1 MTVNFSKDKFNL
13 REKLKELER
22 PSVDKLITKDE
33 NGAYIDIIR
42 GNTKLESINS
52 VKSDTAVDVFVYDTS
67 KDSDGGAW
75 RKRTQNT
82 SWYNETLGTATRG
95 TRKEFPAVAVIV
107 LTGDASTSQATIYD
121 GDDPDLPMWMVI
133 PDQTI
138 DWASNGGAPTATAAL
153 NAKICITCAGSG
165 IVTFDFIE
173 DLREIYYTGNF
184 TFNDSSIINR
194 ASSSYRAGS
203 INGVIVNNQTND
215 VAMTVLPNAP
225 IDDATGGLPVPTI
238 AVATDGGTSVIKDDG
253 TVVDF
258 NDALGSTRPVS
269 TVVIRG
275 NDIVHWNVNNGTI
288 QQFFDALIA
297 TADSTDDVKYN
308 YTANGGHATCE
319 NVSALLRES
328 GNGPYHI
335 VTRDS
340 KSIAAGAQSGMSVFV
355 DGTTRS
361 FSTNN
366 PSIFDSRVAYITS
379 DYNTGYMPGDIKGAF
394 LSDTDTS
401 SIGTEL
407 ITNGTFDSDITGWI
421 TNPFN
426 ASYPGSVTWDSGTS
440 TIKVSNPYGTSLLC
454 GIQQTL
460 TNLISGRQYVVTFDV
475 TTGTTNGQYIQV
487 AGQDIGYSGE
497 GTYSI
502 YFTPNSSSYG
512 LDFGSRRSGYGI
524 VTYYDNISVKL
535 AEADRSLN
543 KNGLAVYGT
552 ITKTPVATGADL
564 VAYSGFTLI
573 NYLRQFY
580 NSDFDFGTGD
590 FCVALWTKR
599 SNVSTQVILEK
610 GNGTSNRLYLYIS
623 ASNDI
628 RFSCGNQGTSI
639 YGSLSDTSWHQIV
652 IVRRSGTVHGYVN
665 GNATSVTSNAQT
677 VTGSTDDELFIG
689 KTVSSQYPYSGSIAL
704 VRISGSAP
712 SAEQIKKMYEDEK
725 VLFHENAKATLYGS
739 SDAVTALAYDEVT
752 DQLHVGT
759 SAGRSDFEG
768 LRRINN
774 TTTAV
779 TTAISAHD
787 EFIIEQ

>member
-652 IVRRSGTVHGYVN
+652 MVRRSGTVHGYVN

>member
-1 MTVNFSKDKFNL
+1 
-13 REKLKELER
+13 
-22 PSVDKLITKDE
+22 
-33 NGAYIDIIR
+33 
-42 GNTKLESINS
+42 
-52 VKSDTAVDVFVYDTS
+52 
-67 KDSDGGAW
+67 
-75 RKRTQNT
+75 
-82 SWYNETLGTATRG
+82 TATRG

-460 TNLISGRQYVVTFDV
+460 TNLISGRQYVVTFNV

-610 GNGTSNRLYLYIS
+610 GNGTSNRLY
-623 ASNDI
+623 
-628 RFSCGNQGTSI
+628 
-639 YGSLSDTSWHQIV
+639 
-652 IVRRSGTVHGYVN
+652 
-665 GNATSVTSNAQT
+665 
-677 VTGSTDDELFIG
+677 
-689 KTVSSQYPYSGSIAL
+689 
-704 VRISGSAP
+704 
-712 SAEQIKKMYEDEK
+712 
-725 VLFHENAKATLYGS
+725 
-739 SDAVTALAYDEVT
+739 
-752 DQLHVGT
+752 
-759 SAGRSDFEG
+759 
-768 LRRINN
+768 
-774 TTTAV
+774 
-779 TTAISAHD
+779 
-787 EFIIEQ
+787 

>member
-42 GNTKLESINS
+42 GNTKLENINS
-52 VKSDTAVDVFVYDTS
+52 VKSDTATDVFVYDTS

-512 LDFGSRRSGYGI
+512 LDFGSRRPGYGI

-628 RFSCGNQGTSI
+628 RFSCGGQGTSI

>member
-75 RKRTQNT
+75 RKRTQYT

-512 LDFGSRRSGYGI
+512 LDFGSRRPGYGI

-652 IVRRSGTVHGYVN
+652 MVRRSGTVHGYVN